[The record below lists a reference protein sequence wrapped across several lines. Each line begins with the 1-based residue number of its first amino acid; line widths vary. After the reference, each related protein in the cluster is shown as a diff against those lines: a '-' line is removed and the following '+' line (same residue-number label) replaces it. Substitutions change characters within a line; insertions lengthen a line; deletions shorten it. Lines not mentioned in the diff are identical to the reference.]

1 MMEGD
6 LIVHK
11 RRVCLLH
18 RISISGESAAA
29 YRSPH
34 DDDDDDDDDVL
45 LLVASATSLLMERGS
60 VGRWRR

>member
-11 RRVCLLH
+11 RRVCLVH

-34 DDDDDDDDDVL
+34 DDDDDNDVL